1 MKRPSLLPLLG
12 GVAVGFLNGLLGA
25 GGGMLTVPLLEHNGL
40 PPQKSHATSLAIILP
55 LSVLSAGLYWYRGWF
70 SPAEALPYLP
80 GGLLGAA
87 AGAALLPR
95 LNTARVKVVFAALL
109 LWSAARLLHLW

>member
-1 MKRPSLLPLLG
+1 MKRPPLLPLLG

-55 LSVLSAGLYWYRGWF
+55 LFGWF

-95 LNTARVKVVFAALL
+95 LNTAWVKVVFAALL

>member
-12 GVAVGFLNGLLGA
+12 GVAVGFLNGLLVA
-25 GGGMLTVPLLEHNGL
+25 GGGMLTVPRVEHNGL
-40 PPQKSHATSLAIILP
+40 PPPKSHATRLAGVLP

-70 SPAEALPYLP
+70 SPADVLPYLP

-95 LNTARVKVVFAALL
+95 LNTAWVTVVFAALL